1 MKTKDLTHVALFAAL
16 LAICSWISIPSSV
29 PFTLQTLG
37 VFMAVGLLGKKRG
50 TLAVIVFLLL
60 GLFGLPVFSGFKGG
74 VGVLFGPTGGYLI
87 GFIGTA
93 YIMGSILERYGRS
106 TASMLIAMVIGLLI
120 CYAFGTAW
128 FMIVYGKAQGSI
140 SLLATLSMCVF
151 PFIIPDILKI
161 IVSHLLIQK
170 LYPLLSRQS

>member
-93 YIMGSILERYGRS
+93 YIMGSILERHGRS

-128 FMIVYGKAQGSI
+128 FMIVYGKVQGSI

>member
-1 MKTKDLTHVALFAAL
+1 MKTKDLTRVALFAAL
-16 LAICSWISIPSSV
+16 MAICSWISIPSSV

-37 VFMAVGLLGKKRG
+37 VFMSVGLLGKKRG

-74 VGVLFGPTGGYLI
+74 VGVLLGPTGGYLI

-93 YIMGSILERYGRS
+93 YLMASILERYGRS
-106 TASMLIAMVIGLLI
+106 AVSMLLAMAIGLI
-120 CYAFGTAW
+120 VCYAFGTAW
-128 FMIVYGKAQGSI
+128 FMIVYNKAQGTI
-140 SLLATLSMCVF
+140 TLFTTLSMCVF

-161 IVSHLLIQK
+161 IVSYLLIKK
-170 LYPLLSRQS
+170 LYPILSRQS